1 MMTGCEGMAP
11 ERAERKLQIIR
22 VNISDISGGIWSVAP
37 EDSLALLMAS
47 IARHGLLQP
56 VVLRPTGYGGRYMLV
71 CGGRRLEA
79 CRRLGMR
86 QIDAVLVEADAHEAV
101 AISMEE
107 HHAAR
112 SVHFLE
118 EAEAIRGHG
127 GMRLARSSVLGNVFF
142 LRRLRLLDMGQRVC
156 EAVRRAGMNM
166 GQAEPLLLVPGEARR
181 LEAAMLIAQRELTP
195 WQARRLICGGR
206 HGRRL
211 HITGADGQTALAAV
225 KETVY
230 SICAE
235 MTEAGYDAAAGI
247 HTNEEEMVVRMTIRR
262 KDAAQHTP
270 TKEQRRRR
278 RRRSEMNMQ
287 DE

>member
-1 MMTGCEGMAP
+1 MVP
-11 ERAERKLQIIR
+11 ERTERMLQIIR
-22 VNISDISGGIWSVAP
+22 VNTSDIGIGVWSIAP

-79 CRRLGMR
+79 CRRLGMK
-86 QIDAVLVEADAHEAV
+86 QIDAVLVEADAHEAI
-101 AISMEE
+101 AISMEA
-107 HHAAR
+107 HHTAR

-127 GMRLARSSVLGNVFF
+127 GMRLSRCSALSDAFF
-142 LRRLRLLDMGQRVC
+142 ARRLRLLDMGQRVC
-156 EAVRRAGMNM
+156 GAVRRAGMGM
-166 GQAEPLLLVPGEARR
+166 GQAEPLLMISGEARR

-206 HGRRL
+206 RSRRL
-211 HITGADGQTALAAV
+211 HITGADGKTALAAA
-225 KETVY
+225 KEALY

-235 MTEAGYDAAAGI
+235 LTEAGCDAAVGI
-247 HTNEEEMVVRMTIRR
+247 HAEADEMTVRMTVRT
-262 KDAAQHTP
+262 KAAAQP
-270 TKEQRRRR
+270 VQPQEQGRKRRRR
-278 RRRSEMNMQ
+278 IEMDKQ
-287 DE
+287 DECRRDTDE